1 MRIISTIKENTD
13 KTLVWQD
20 EKEQTWC
27 TLIMQLDTDWNGLSP
42 DSEVIESVTRHKFI
56 YCRATTF
63 KTERTNSYNFE

>member
-1 MRIISTIKENTD
+1 
-13 KTLVWQD
+13 
-20 EKEQTWC
+20 
-27 TLIMQLDTDWNGLSP
+27 MQLDTDWNGLSP